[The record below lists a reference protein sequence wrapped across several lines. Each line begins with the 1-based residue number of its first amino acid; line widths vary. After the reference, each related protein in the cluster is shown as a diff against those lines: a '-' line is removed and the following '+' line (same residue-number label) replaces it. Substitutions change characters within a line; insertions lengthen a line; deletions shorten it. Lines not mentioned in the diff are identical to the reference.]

1 MIITIIE
8 RFGEDIKG
16 CGYILGHSVKHDDA
30 YLKKIGV
37 DLSVLGMEIFDTQVI
52 QTYKESLKEREKY
65 FMRGLAHL
73 LKEYNI
79 NYQERDLHNA
89 GCDAF
94 YTMMVFLRQMGY
106 SAEKVNAIVA
116 S

>member
-1 MIITIIE
+1 MYS
-8 RFGEDIKG
+8 RFCEDLIG
-16 CGYILGHSVKHDDA
+16 CDYILGQAVEHDDA

-37 DLSVLGMEIFDTQVI
+37 DLSVLDKEMIDTQVI

-65 FMRGLAHL
+65 FMRGLSYM
-73 LKEYNI
+73 LKEYNV
-79 NYQERDLHNA
+79 NYQEKDLHNA

-116 S
+116 C